1 MLSYILGTVQ
11 RSGNYHAF
19 SYYVDRTKL
28 VTIKGNYIPLEFV
41 IPGIDEKNEKYC
53 SGYVR
58 NDKNPNKIVDKKGSI
73 TD

>member
-1 MLSYILGTVQ
+1 MLSVIMWTGQ
-11 RSGNYHAF
+11 R
-19 SYYVDRTKL
+19 L